1 MASTT
6 DNFNLDLYDTGDPAA
21 LTDQYNSAI
30 RTIDETMLTIN
41 DNADTAL
48 NNAGTA
54 LNNAKQAITAT
65 QTINNNLTA
74 LGVTDTN
81 TASTLKN
88 KIDTT
93 ASDLAVTTEKANNA
107 NTQAETNKT
116 DIAAMEAN
124 LTALGANS
132 VESATKLKRKIDTLN
147 ALSHMVII
155 GDSFSTTTRNNV
167 WWQRLPDICK
177 TYTAHSY
184 ATNGAGFI
192 QDSTSSPGNTFTQQ
206 IDKAVADNAYANDNV
221 GKVIIYGGYNDWT
234 YNKSADDE
242 KIAVSNCYKKAITK
256 FPNADII
263 LCFVNAGYMSG
274 QTKYNTIKT
283 WVKAVQSSLHTT
295 GIPFV
300 NSLYWLAGY
309 TETVFEGDKLHP
321 NNIGEGIIAAHMAGL
336 IMGYENSPERMVN
349 QSGDPAS
356 EYYEMWFNSNTGV
369 VTLTGK
375 KPLNNITGTAQQ
387 KIATPTY
394 MPTIGNANNFL
405 YAGSFY
411 MSGAQASKVRAVT
424 FAQNGNVYANISE
437 AFTKPETLVLYYNFT
452 YHI

>member
-21 LTDQYNSAI
+21 LTDQYNSAM

-41 DNADTAL
+41 D
-48 NNAGTA
+48 NAGTA

-132 VESATKLKRKIDTLN
+132 VGSATKLKEKINTIN
-147 ALSHMVII
+147 EPTHIVII
-155 GDSFSTTTRNNV
+155 GDSFSTTTRDNV
-167 WWQRLPDICK
+167 WWQRLNELCK
-177 TYTAHSY
+177 TYIIHSY
-184 ATNGAGFI
+184 AVGGTGFI
-192 QDSTSSPGNTFTQQ
+192 QDSTSNPNNTFIQQ
-206 IDKAVADNAYANDNV
+206 INKAALDTTYNNDSV
-221 GKVIIYGGYNDWT
+221 TKVVIYGGYNDWT
-234 YNKSADDE
+234 YNIPADNE
-242 KIAVSNCYKKAITK
+242 KQAIATCYKTAVTK

-263 LCFVNAGYMSG
+263 LCFMNAGYMSN
-274 QTKYNTIKT
+274 QDKYDSIKE
-283 WVKAVQSSLHTT
+283 WVKAIQSALHTT

-309 TETVFEGDKLHP
+309 TEKVFEGDKLHP
-321 NNIGEGIIAAHMAGL
+321 NNIGEGIITAHMAGL
-336 IMGYENSPERMVN
+336 IMGYENSPERLIN
-349 QSGDPAS
+349 ISGNPQG

-375 KPLNNITGTAQQ
+375 KPLNDITGTGQQ

-411 MSGAQASKVRAVT
+411 MSGSQASKVRAVT
-424 FAQNGNVYANISE
+424 FAQNGNVYANIAE
-437 AFTKPETLVLYYNFT
+437 AFTNPETLILYYNFT

>member
-41 DNADTAL
+41 DNAGTAL

-74 LGVTDTN
+74 LGITDTN

-132 VESATKLKRKIDTLN
+132 VGSATKLKNKIDTLN

-155 GDSFSTTTRNNV
+155 GDSFSTTTRDNV

-184 ATNGAGFI
+184 ATGGAGFI

-283 WVKAVQSSLHTT
+283 WVKTVQGSLHTV

-336 IMGYENSPERMVN
+336 IMGYENSPERMVK
-349 QSGDPAS
+349 QSGDPQG

-375 KPLNNITGTAQQ
+375 KPLNNITGTGQQ

-411 MSGAQASKVRAVT
+411 MSGSQASKVRAVT

-437 AFTKPETLVLYYNFT
+437 AFTNPETLVLYYNFT

>member
-30 RTIDETMLTIN
+30 RTIDTTLLTIN
-41 DNADTAL
+41 GNATAAL
-48 NNAGTA
+48 NS
-54 LNNAKQAITAT
+54 AKQAMTET
-65 QTINNNLTA
+65 QTINNNLAA
-74 LGVTDTN
+74 LGVTDSN

-132 VESATKLKRKIDTLN
+132 VGSATKLKEKIDTLN

-155 GDSFSTTTRNNV
+155 GDSFSTTTRDNV

-184 ATNGAGFI
+184 ATGGAGFI

-242 KIAVSNCYKKAITK
+242 KTAVSNCYKKAITK

-263 LCFVNAGYMSG
+263 LCFMNAGYMSN
-274 QTKYNTIKT
+274 QDKYNTIKK
-283 WVKAVQSSLHTT
+283 WVKAIQSSLHTT

-309 TETVFEGDKLHP
+309 TDTVFEGDKLHP

-336 IMGYENSPERMVN
+336 IMGYENSPERLIN
-349 QSGDPAS
+349 ISGDPQR

-375 KPLNNITGTAQQ
+375 NPLNNITGTGQQ

-411 MSGAQASKVRAVT
+411 MSGSQASKVRAVT

-437 AFTKPETLVLYYNFT
+437 AFTNPETLVLYYNFT